1 MKKIVIAIGFISL
14 IIIVYFCLMPPDHK
28 IKNAIPAGE
37 TIVCFGDSLTYGTGA
52 ERGMDY
58 PSQLSGMI
66 GMPVVNEGMPGD
78 TTSDS
83 LRRIDDVLKKNPR
96 IVLITLGGND
106 LKNGVSKDIAF
117 SNLEMIIEK
126 IQEKGA
132 LVILGGIDV
141 PFFGK
146 GFGNAY
152 SVLAR
157 KTGSILIPNIFKGIL
172 GHPDLMSDSIH
183 PNSAGYTIMAKHFH
197 KAVKP
202 YLEVDS

>member
-1 MKKIVIAIGFISL
+1 MKKILIFIGIISI
-14 IIIVYFCLMPPDHK
+14 IIIVYCFMSPEQK
-28 IKNAIPAGE
+28 IKNEIPSGE

-52 ERGMDY
+52 RKGMDY

-66 GMPVVNEGMPGD
+66 GMPVINEGVPGD
-78 TTSDS
+78 TTSDA

-117 SNLEMIIEK
+117 SNLELIIEK

-141 PFFGK
+141 PLFGK

-152 SVLAR
+152 KVLAR
-157 KTGSILIPNIFKGIL
+157 KTGSILIPDIFKGIL
-172 GHPDLMSDSIH
+172 GHPDLMSDRIH
-183 PNSAGYTIMAKHFH
+183 PNSAGYKIMAQHFY
-197 KAVKP
+197 KALKP
-202 YLEVDS
+202 YLETDS

>member
-1 MKKIVIAIGFISL
+1 MKKIVIFVVCLS
-14 IIIVYFCLMPPDHK
+14 IIMIVYGLMTPAYK
-28 IKNAIPAGE
+28 IINSIPSGEAI
-37 TIVCFGDSLTYGTGA
+37 ICFGDSVTYGTGA
-52 ERGMDY
+52 KKGMDY

-66 GMPVVNEGMPGD
+66 GMPVINEGVPGD
-78 TTSDS
+78 TTSDA

-117 SNLEMIIEK
+117 HNLVMIIEK

-132 LVILGGIDV
+132 LVILGGIDI

-146 GFGNAY
+146 GFGDGY
-152 SVLAR
+152 RVLAR

-172 GHPDLMSDSIH
+172 GHSDLMSDRIH
-183 PNSAGYTIMAKHFH
+183 PNSNGYTIMAKHFY

-202 YLEVDS
+202 YL